1 MDETIP
7 KAEPERE
14 AEAAASAARE
24 ERLAAAGLS
33 LSGLNRPSR
42 SIWQTAWRRF
52 VRNRMAILSTLF
64 LLLMYLVAA
73 LAPVIAPYNP
83 DDGDILAIHERPS
96 HTHLLG
102 TDESGRDVL
111 SRLIYGSRASMT
123 VGLVAVL
130 ISVTI
135 GSLIGGLGGFFGG
148 LIDSVLMRFTD
159 GMLAIPYFFLVLIV
173 VAVFGSSFRNL
184 IVVIGISSWMVVAR
198 IVRSEVLRYKRF
210 DFVLAAEAIGARRAR
225 ILVRHVLP
233 HAVPSIIVAATLGV
247 AGAILLESALSYL
260 GLGIRPPQASWG
272 NMLSNAQSYLWTNPL
287 LPIYPGVL
295 IFATVL
301 AYNFLGDAL
310 RDALDPQGR
319 D

>member
-1 MDETIP
+1 MDETL
-7 KAEPERE
+7 ANTEQENELGALSPE
-14 AEAAASAARE
+14 A
-24 ERLAAAGLS
+24 RLAGMH
-33 LSGLNRPSR
+33 RPSR
-42 SIWQTAWRRF
+42 SIWQTAVRRF
-52 VRNRMAILSTLF
+52 IRNRMAIASTVF
-64 LLLMYLVAA
+64 LLVMYLAAA
-73 LAPVIAPYNP
+73 LAPAIAPYNP
-83 DDGDILAIHERPS
+83 NDGDILNINSRPS
-96 HTHLLG
+96 HAHLLG

-135 GSLIGGLGGFFGG
+135 GSLVGGVAGFFGG
-148 LIDSVLMRFTD
+148 VADTVLMRFTD

-184 IVVIGISSWMVVAR
+184 ILVIGVTSWMVVAR

-210 DFVLAAEAIGARRAR
+210 DFVLAAESMGARRPR
-225 ILVRHVLP
+225 ILIRHVLP
-233 HAVPSIIVAATLGV
+233 HAIPSIIVAATLGV
-247 AGAILLESALSYL
+247 AAAILLESALSYL

-310 RDALDPQGR
+310 RDSLDPQYR